1 MANFRGVKL
10 KGSDTQITAEIKQTY
25 YLLKFANS
33 ICLTALFSP
42 RYNTLRSARH
52 KPQALWTELRSE

>member
-25 YLLKFANS
+25 YLLKFAITRSNGS
-33 ICLTALFSP
+33 IFS
-42 RYNTLRSARH
+42 
-52 KPQALWTELRSE
+52 ELQQYK